1 MLDVIMMYKSN
12 AERDD
17 IMTKRKIS
25 IIGAGNT
32 GSTLAFLI
40 AERELADVVLID
52 QPKNEGQVK
61 GKALDIL
68 ESSPIYGF
76 DVNVFGSVAYS
87 DIKDSDI
94 VVITAGVPRKP
105 GMSRDDLVKINEKV
119 MEEVTTEIIKYA
131 PDCKIVVLTN
141 PVDAMT
147 YTVLKTSGFSKN
159 RVIGQSGVL
168 DTARY
173 QTFIAQALNV
183 SVKDI
188 KGLVLGGHGDTMVPL
203 VKATNINGVPLT
215 DLLDESVINEIV
227 ERTRKG
233 GAEIVELLGTG
244 SAYYAP
250 ASAVYSMLEAILK
263 DQQRL
268 LPTIALLNGE
278 YGFSDICL
286 GVPAILGKNGIE
298 HVLELTLSD
307 EEQNQ
312 LQTSANAVQEVKQSL
327 KNV

>member
-203 VKATNINGVPLT
+203 VKATNVNGVPLT